1 MAVAISAMMGLGRER
16 LLARRKRGLRVRL
29 CLCVCLFVCV
39 SVCVLSRHES
49 SQYGFRSRKV
59 PEVPRPSCAYFRPR
73 PTCVC
78 VPCGHPSG
86 TGALIDIRSEIRYS
100 VR

>member
-49 SQYGFRSRKV
+49 SPPCEVFRTEKDSKPDR
-59 PEVPRPSCAYFRPR
+59 RWSSAGQRR
-73 PTCVC
+73 TR
-78 VPCGHPSG
+78 
-86 TGALIDIRSEIRYS
+86 I
-100 VR
+100 

>member
-49 SQYGFRSRKV
+49 SQYGFRSSERCLRCLDPRVRTLGRV
-59 PEVPRPSCAYFRPR
+59 PLV
-73 PTCVC
+73 CVC
-78 VPCGHPSG
+78 RVG
-86 TGALIDIRSEIRYS
+86 TPPAPAR
-100 VR
+100 

>member
-39 SVCVLSRHES
+39 SVCTLETRE
-49 SQYGFRSRKV
+49 
-59 PEVPRPSCAYFRPR
+59 
-73 PTCVC
+73 
-78 VPCGHPSG
+78 
-86 TGALIDIRSEIRYS
+86 
-100 VR
+100 